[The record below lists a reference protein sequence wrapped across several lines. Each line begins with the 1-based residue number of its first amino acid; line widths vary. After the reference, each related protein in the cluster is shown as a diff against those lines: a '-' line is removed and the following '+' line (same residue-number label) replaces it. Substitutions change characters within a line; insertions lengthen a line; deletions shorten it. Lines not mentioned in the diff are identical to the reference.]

1 MTLAIGV
8 VLVVIAARWTYWS
21 IRKRMALAEGRR
33 SDALAL
39 ACRALR
45 PLEDRPQAL
54 ELLAFLEPDG
64 EWGGR
69 LGREYPTFYQV
80 LCSH

>member
-33 SDALAL
+33 IVKQ
-39 ACRALR
+39 LR
-45 PLEDRPQAL
+45 R
-54 ELLAFLEPDG
+54 
-64 EWGGR
+64 
-69 LGREYPTFYQV
+69 
-80 LCSH
+80 